1 MRTQKL
7 RIALPL
13 AVLFALITACGD
25 DSTGPD
31 DDGELPSGSLSFSY
45 DGAVSGTFS
54 VSGAARL
61 GADGEPEFGTWAFG
75 GRDAATNDLAVAAF
89 RARTAPSGDL
99 FSFFMPSVTG
109 PGTVAICDFLEADC
123 EVAAALVFDLN
134 LETDIDFSDRFCV
147 LNAGEIEVTALRDD
161 RAVGTFSGMGI
172 CFTDAGA
179 STDVITISSGSF
191 NVPLTDEF
199 EVDGL

>member
-13 AVLFALITACGD
+13 AVLFTLATACGD
-25 DSTGPD
+25 DSTGP

-61 GADGEPEFGTWAFG
+61 DANGEPEFGTWAVG
-75 GRDAATNDLAVAAF
+75 GRDAATNNLAIAAF

-123 EVAAALVFDLN
+123 EIAAALVFDLN
-134 LETDIDFSDRFCV
+134 LETDIDVSDRFCV
-147 LNAGEIEVTALRDD
+147 LNAGEIEVTTLRAD
-161 RAVGTFSGMGI
+161 RAVGSFSGMGI
-172 CFTDAGA
+172 CFTNA
-179 STDVITISSGSF
+179 STSPDVITISSGSF

-199 EVDGL
+199 GVDGL